1 MDELTKRR
9 LNKYGI
15 KCSYCG
21 EGGTIHSFQKHIVIK
36 DTDSQEKIESL
47 AKTFRCPKCLN
58 LFEYQSI

>member
-1 MDELTKRR
+1 MILDELTKKR

-36 DTDSQEKIESL
+36 DTDSQEKLSG
-47 AKTFRCPKCLN
+47 
-58 LFEYQSI
+58 